1 MLPDNSQEL
10 FYRIALTFVQEVGP
24 ITAKTLVEHYGTAE
38 AIFKAPLKELKSLS
52 GLGET
57 RTKGFRDEALFPRV
71 EEELNYIQKHSVRVL
86 WFWDDDYPHRL
97 KNCTDAP
104 VLLYY
109 TGNANLS
116 PEKAVAVVG
125 TRKYSDYGQRATEQ
139 LVEEL
144 KDMGITIISGLAH
157 GIDTIAHKAALK
169 HGLPTIGVVGHGLDK
184 MYPAANRN
192 LAKEMI
198 TNGGVLS
205 EYPSGTPGD
214 RAHFPMRNRIVAGLS
229 DITVVVESD
238 IKGGALITARVAD
251 SYNRDVAAFPG
262 RIYDAKSSGCN
273 ELIRTN
279 IASMITCADDLLE
292 LMNWKE
298 AGKKKP
304 VQKQLFINLS
314 PEEKTV
320 YDVLGSKDMVHAD
333 ELLHLCNM
341 TSSQLASTLL
351 MMEMQG
357 LVKALPGK
365 FYRLD

>member
-1 MLPDNSQEL
+1 MLPDNDQEL
-10 FYRIALTFVQEVGP
+10 FYRIALTFVPETGP
-24 ITAKTLVEHYGTAE
+24 ITARRLTEHFGSAE
-38 AIFKAPLKELKSLS
+38 AVFKAPLKELKTVS
-52 GLGET
+52 GLGEV
-57 RTKGFRDEALFPRV
+57 RAKAFRDESIFSQV
-71 EEELNYIQKHSVRVL
+71 EEELNYIQKHNVSVIWL
-86 WFWDDDYPHRL
+86 HDEGYPERL
-97 KNCTDAP
+97 KNCADAP
-104 VLLYY
+104 LLMYY
-109 TGNANLS
+109 IGSATLN
-116 PEKAVAVVG
+116 PEKTVAVVG

-144 KDMGITIISGLAH
+144 KGTGVTIISGLAH
-157 GIDTIAHKAALK
+157 GIDTIAHKAAVK
-169 HGLPTIGVVGHGLDK
+169 NGMPTIGVVGHGLDK
-184 MYPAANRN
+184 MYPAANKN
-192 LAKEMI
+192 LAKEMMA
-198 TNGGVLS
+198 NGGVLS
-205 EYPSGTPGD
+205 EYPSGTPAD
-214 RAHFPMRNRIVAGLS
+214 RGHFPMRNRIVAGLS

-279 IASMITCADDLLE
+279 IANMITCADDLLE

>member
-1 MLPDNSQEL
+1 MLPENDQEL
-10 FYRIALTFVQEVGP
+10 FYRIALTFVKDVGAV
-24 ITAKTLVEHYGTAE
+24 TAKKLIDQYGTAG
-38 AIFKAPLKELKSLS
+38 AVFKAPLKEL
-52 GLGET
+52 
-57 RTKGFRDEALFPRV
+57 RTVAGMSELRAKGFRDEELFPKV
-71 EEELNYIQKHSVRVL
+71 EAELNFIQKHNATVL
-86 WFWDDDYPHRL
+86 WLWDDNYPGRL

-109 TGNANLS
+109 TGNADLN
-116 PEKAVAVVG
+116 PPKAVAVVG

-144 KDMGITIISGLAH
+144 KDTGVTIISGLAH
-157 GIDTIAHKAALK
+157 GIDTIAHKAALRN
-169 HGLPTIGVVGHGLDK
+169 GLPTIGVVGHGLDK
-184 MYPAANRN
+184 MYPAANKN
-192 LAKEMI
+192 LAKEMML
-198 TNGGVLS
+198 NGGVLS
-205 EYPSGTPGD
+205 EYPSGTPAD
-214 RAHFPMRNRIVAGLS
+214 RAHFPMRNRVVAGLS

-333 ELLHLCNM
+333 ELLHVCNM

>member
-1 MLPDNSQEL
+1 MLPDNDQEL
-10 FYRIALTFVQEVGP
+10 FYRIALTFVQDTGP
-24 ITAKTLVEHYGTAE
+24 VTARKLVEHFGSAE
-38 AIFKAPLKELKSLS
+38 AIFKASFKELKTIS
-52 GLGET
+52 GRGEN
-57 RTKGFRDEALFPRV
+57 RTKAFRDETIFPRV
-71 EEELNYIQKHSVRVL
+71 KDELNYIKKHNVSVL
-86 WFWDDDYPHRL
+86 WFYDEGYPERL
-97 KNCTDAP
+97 KNCVDAP

-109 TGNANLS
+109 TGNADLS
-116 PEKAVAVVG
+116 PEKTVAVVG

-144 KDMGITIISGLAH
+144 RDTGVTIISGLAH

-169 HGLPTIGVVGHGLDK
+169 NGLPTIGVVGHGLDK

-198 TNGGVLS
+198 ANGGVLS

-262 RIYDAKSSGCN
+262 RVYDAKSSGCN

-298 AGKKKP
+298 EGKKKP

-314 PEEKTV
+314 PEERTV

-333 ELLHLCNM
+333 ELLHVGNM